1 MDKILSDNNLT
12 DSHDSVNDNLH
23 TKSELNSTLKK
34 CQSLITL
41 QRIMILRSNPDS
53 KPIDKEK
60 IKDLENNYK
69 MEIDITKKQNP
80 EVINDKLKK
89 FFNMNNY
96 EKNIKKVAWQKDL
109 SKIYLGLND
118 DKDNKNNEFA
128 EYNFEKREKKKE
140 GLMFLKNFFGQLK
153 SVKKDKFSK
162 KKDKSKE
169 KVINLNKYEKYYFH
183 NRNKEKKHIDNEE
196 LDMLLNRL
204 KIKYSPQKKL
214 DEKMAIENN
223 KNNNNKFLTEINN
236 SSYNFNDKIQKNDFR
251 KQKLFYSNYHL
262 NEFSKKFMTENNKN
276 NKIINNKLFFPKIKS
291 SYDIE
296 KSKSKTIVADNRANK
311 NKVKNIKVTVSGKNI
326 FKNQIKLSKG
336 INRNKTYLEQLKNIY
351 KGENKDRHRELNN
364 NFNNFEMPELLI
376 YKEKPLFK
384 KNNQLF
390 FSPLHFSKYEQMR
403 DIRDKL
409 TGVTGLMDKE
419 VFNVYNKN
427 I

>member
-12 DSHDSVNDNLH
+12 DSHDSLNDNLR
-23 TKSELNSTLKK
+23 TTSELNSTLKK

-41 QRIMILRSNPDS
+41 QRIMILRSNPES
-53 KPIDKEK
+53 KPIDKQK

-89 FFNMNNY
+89 VFNMNNY
-96 EKNIKKVAWQKDL
+96 EKNIKKVAWHKDL

-153 SVKKDKFSK
+153 SVKKEKFSI

-196 LDMLLNRL
+196 LDLLLNRL

-214 DEKMAIENN
+214 DEKMNIENI
-223 KNNNNKFLTEINN
+223 KSNNNKFLTEINN
-236 SSYNFNDKIQKNDFR
+236 SSYNFNDKIHKNDFR
-251 KQKLFYSNYHL
+251 KQKLFNSNYHL

-276 NKIINNKLFFPKIKS
+276 NKINNNKLFFPKIKS

-296 KSKSKTIVADNRANK
+296 KNISKTIVAENRTNK
-311 NKVKNIKVTVSGKNI
+311 NKVKNIKGTVSDKNI
-326 FKNQIKLSKG
+326 FKNQAKLNKG

-351 KGENKDRHRELNN
+351 KGENKNRYREFSNKI
-364 NFNNFEMPELLI
+364 NNFEMPELLI

-390 FSPLHFSKYEQMR
+390 FSPLHYSKYEQMR

-409 TGVTGLMDKE
+409 IGVTGLMDKE

>member
-12 DSHDSVNDNLH
+12 DSLDSLNDNLR
-23 TKSELNSTLKK
+23 TSSELNSTLKK

-41 QRIMILRSNPDS
+41 QRIMILRSNPES
-53 KPIDKEK
+53 KQIDKQT

-69 MEIDITKKQNP
+69 MEIDITNKQNP

-196 LDMLLNRL
+196 LDILLNRL

-214 DEKMAIENN
+214 DEKMSIENN

-236 SSYNFNDKIQKNDFR
+236 SSYNFNDKIHKNDFR

-276 NKIINNKLFFPKIKS
+276 NKITNNKLFFPKIKS

-296 KSKSKTIVADNRANK
+296 KNKSKTIVADNRANN

-326 FKNQIKLSKG
+326 FKNQIKLNKG

>member
-12 DSHDSVNDNLH
+12 DSLDSLNDNLR
-23 TKSELNSTLKK
+23 TSSELNSTLKK

-41 QRIMILRSNPDS
+41 QRIMILRSNPES
-53 KPIDKEK
+53 KQIDKQT

-69 MEIDITKKQNP
+69 MEIDITNKQNP

-196 LDMLLNRL
+196 LDSLLNRL

-214 DEKMAIENN
+214 DEKMTIENI

-236 SSYNFNDKIQKNDFR
+236 SSYNFNDKIHKNDFR

-276 NKIINNKLFFPKIKS
+276 NKINNNKLFFPKIKS

-296 KSKSKTIVADNRANK
+296 KNISKTIVAENRTNK
-311 NKVKNIKVTVSGKNI
+311 NKIKNIKGTISGKNI
-326 FKNQIKLSKG
+326 FKNQAKLNKG

-351 KGENKDRHRELNN
+351 KGENKNRYREFNN
-364 NFNNFEMPELLI
+364 NINNFEMPELLI

-390 FSPLHFSKYEQMR
+390 FSPLHYSKYEQMR

>member
-140 GLMFLKNFFGQLK
+140 GLMFLKNFFGQMK

-162 KKDKSKE
+162 KRDKSKE

-296 KSKSKTIVADNRANK
+296 KSKSKTIMADNRANK

-326 FKNQIKLSKG
+326 FKNQIKLNKG

-390 FSPLHFSKYEQMR
+390 FSPLHYSKYEQMR